1 MLSFIHRL
9 VPTSSLCQG
18 RITSK
23 HFRRNIPAKRS
34 NAATKPG
41 QSWRPMAPD
50 VIHLQNL
57 EQHRLQTWTSID
69 PIWDSFR
76 YILMI
81 VDVSLC
87 SPFSN
92 FSCLDLDEKPHRA
105 SMRMQGTHAPMK
117 STERINHGMIRFP
130 DKVVS
135 HGNVHNFCWNP
146 AKRPIKAEMTF
157 QQGLK
162 IISTTKGI
170 SKEIVKRILKST
182 VYKNNN
188 PCNQLMLHIWLEFLE
203 FCHWLPNT
211 WQCWQESNMNNQ
223 HTSIKHPFW
232 MSNPRLLAFPF
243 VEISFAQPN
252 VEMCR
257 ASSEVS
263 HRAFCPGARQDGLHH
278 TVDANICPFLVG
290 VALGLG
296 EFWVC
301 TESCWR
307 NLHVDS
313 SNKPF
318 QWLRWSSVLEN
329 RSD

>member
-1 MLSFIHRL
+1 MFPYAFHF
-9 VPTSSLCQG
+9 PTSAAWTLRKNLIAPRWGCREPMHQWREPKGSTMGWSASLTTRSYLMG
-18 RITSK
+18 MSTSFVGTLK
-23 HFRRNIPAKRS
+23 AK
-34 NAATKPG
+34 
-41 QSWRPMAPD
+41 
-50 VIHLQNL
+50 
-57 EQHRLQTWTSID
+57 
-69 PIWDSFR
+69 
-76 YILMI
+76 
-81 VDVSLC
+81 
-87 SPFSN
+87 
-92 FSCLDLDEKPHRA
+92 
-105 SMRMQGTHAPMK
+105 
-117 STERINHGMIRFP
+117 
-130 DKVVS
+130 
-135 HGNVHNFCWNP
+135 
-146 AKRPIKAEMTF
+146 MTF

-182 VYKNNN
+182 VQSIKIITQR
-188 PCNQLMLHIWLEFLE
+188 NQLMLHIWLEFLE
-203 FCHWLPNT
+203 IRHWLPNT
-211 WQCWQESNMNNQ
+211 WQCWQESNMYNQ

-232 MSNPRLLAFPF
+232 MINPRLLAFPF

-252 VEMCR
+252 VEMCW

-301 TESCWR
+301 TTESCWR

-318 QWLRWSSVLEN
+318 QWLRWSSLLEN
-329 RSD
+329 RSDSVT